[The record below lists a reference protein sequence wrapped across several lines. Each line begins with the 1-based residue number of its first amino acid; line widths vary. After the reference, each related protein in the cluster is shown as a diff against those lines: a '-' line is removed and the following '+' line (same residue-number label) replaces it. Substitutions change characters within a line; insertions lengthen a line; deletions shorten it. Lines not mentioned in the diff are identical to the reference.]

1 MENIFNKSE
10 LLIQINKIRG
20 KMIEIGLKK
29 GLNSTETITISQ
41 QLDELMLFY
50 QSGKMINN
58 EKKKFY
64 VQEYTSFYDQ

>member
-41 QLDELMLFY
+41 QLDELLLFY

-58 EKKKFY
+58 EKKFY